1 MKTPN
6 PNFVV
11 GIGGS
16 AGALVAYKG
25 FFEELPATTGMA
37 FVVIFHVNP
46 AANNQLASVLS
57 RHTKM
62 PVIVP
67 STGMPIRKNHVYV
80 IPSNADLCIES
91 DTFKVISP
99 CTNKGS
105 AVDFFLTC
113 LAEARGPRAIAIILS
128 GHGQDGTEGCKRIK
142 AMGGTTFS
150 QDRSAEV
157 AGMPASAQASGSVDF
172 VLPADKIPAELQRLV
187 RSAKLGGPQA
197 GAFDKSAPQQ
207 NDLLA
212 AFPAAV
218 KHRLLPELE
227 LVALPVGKVLYDSGE
242 ILHDVY
248 LPTTSLIS
256 LLYVMGNGQS
266 SELAVVGK
274 DGLIGVALFM
284 GGESTSSRAVVQI
297 AGYAYRLSGE
307 RLKDEFNMHGALMLS
322 LLSYTQALITQMTQT
337 AACNLHHSID
347 QRLCRCLLLRLDRL
361 PSDKVIMTQE
371 MLSYILGVR
380 REGVTEAAGRL
391 LKLGVIDYS
400 RGQITVLDRPM
411 LEKLSCECY
420 AVVKKETDRLV
431 AMRSMRH
438 AAPALAI
445 GST

>member
-1 MKTPN
+1 MKTVN

-16 AGALVAYKG
+16 AGALTAYKA

-37 FVVIFHVNP
+37 FVVIFQMNP
-46 AANNQLASVLS
+46 AADSQLASVLS

-67 STGMPIRKNHVYV
+67 TTGIPIRKNHVYV
-80 IPSNADLCIES
+80 IPSNADLCIDG

-99 CTNKGS
+99 CTNKGNV
-105 AVDFFLTC
+105 VDLFLVS
-113 LAEARGPRAIAIILS
+113 LAEALGPRAIAIILS
-128 GHGQDGTEGCKRIK
+128 GHGHDGTAGCKRIK
-142 AMGGTTFS
+142 AMGGTTFT

-157 AGMPASAQASGSVDF
+157 AGMAASAQASGSVDF
-172 VLPADKIPAELQRLV
+172 VLPERKIPAELQRLA
-187 RSAKLGGPQA
+187 RSAKPGGPHP
-197 GAFDKSAPQQ
+197 GAFETNAPQQ
-207 NDLLA
+207 NQLIA

-218 KHRLLPELE
+218 KDRLLPELE
-227 LVALPVGKVLYDSGE
+227 LVALPVGKALYDSGE
-242 ILHDVY
+242 ILRDVY
-248 LPTTSLIS
+248 FPTTSLIS

-266 SELAVVGK
+266 SELAVVGN

-297 AGYAYRLSGE
+297 AGYAYRLSGQ
-307 RLKDEFNMHGALMLS
+307 RLKDEFNLHGAMMLS
-322 LLSYTQALITQMTQT
+322 LLRYTQALITQMTQT

-361 PSDKVIMTQE
+361 PSARVIMTQE

-391 LKLGVIDYS
+391 LKLGVIEYA
-400 RGQITVLDRPM
+400 RGQITVLDRST

-420 AVVKKETDRLV
+420 AVVKTESDRLV
-431 AMRSMRH
+431 AIH
-438 AAPALAI
+438 HGL
-445 GST
+445 

>member
-1 MKTPN
+1 MKRLN

-11 GIGGS
+11 GIGGA
-16 AGALVAYKG
+16 AGALTAYKA

-37 FVVIFHVNP
+37 FVVIFHMNP

-67 STGMPIRKNHVYV
+67 STGMPVRKNHVYV
-80 IPSNADLCIES
+80 IPSSTDLCIES
-91 DTFKVISP
+91 DIFKVISP
-99 CTNKGS
+99 CTNKGRT
-105 AVDFFLTC
+105 VDFFLVC
-113 LAEARGPRAIAIILS
+113 LAEALGPRAIAIILS
-128 GHGQDGTEGCKRIK
+128 GHGHDGTEGCKRIK

-157 AGMPASAQASGSVDF
+157 TGMATSAQASGSVDF
-172 VLPADKIPAELQRLV
+172 VLPAGKIPAELQRLV
-187 RSAKLGGPQA
+187 RSAKTGGLQA
-197 GAFDKSAPQQ
+197 DAFDSSASQQ
-207 NDLLA
+207 NYLIA

-218 KHRLLPELE
+218 KDRLISELE
-227 LVALPVGKVLYDSGE
+227 LVSLPVGKALYDSGE
-242 ILHDVY
+242 ILRNVY
-248 LPTTSLIS
+248 FPTTSLIS

-266 SELAVVGK
+266 SELAVVGN

-297 AGYAYRLSGE
+297 AGYAYRLAGQ
-307 RLKDEFNMHGALMLS
+307 RLKDEFNLHGAMMLS
-322 LLSYTQALITQMTQT
+322 LLRYTQALITQMTQT

-361 PSDKVIMTQE
+361 PSAKVIMTQE
-371 MLSYILGVR
+371 MLSSILGVR

-400 RGQITVLDRPM
+400 RGQITVLDRAT

-431 AMRSMRH
+431 AIQH
-438 AAPALAI
+438 GL
-445 GST
+445 

>member
-1 MKTPN
+1 VKTLN

-16 AGALVAYKG
+16 AGALTAYKA
-25 FFEELPATTGMA
+25 FFEELPNTTGMA
-37 FVVIFHVNP
+37 FVVIVQMNP

-67 STGMPIRKNHVYV
+67 STGMPIWKNHVYV
-80 IPSNADLCIES
+80 IPPNADLCIES

-99 CTNKGS
+99 CTNKGGG
-105 AVDFFLTC
+105 VDFFLVS
-113 LAEARGPRAIAIILS
+113 LAKALGPRAIAIILS
-128 GHGQDGTEGCKRIK
+128 GHGNDGTKGCIRIK
-142 AMGGTTFS
+142 AMGGTTFT

-157 AGMPASAQASGSVDF
+157 AGMAESAQASGSVDF
-172 VLPADKIPAELQRLV
+172 VLPAGKIPAELQRLV
-187 RSAKLGGPQA
+187 RSAKTSGPKV
-197 GAFDKSAPQQ
+197 GAFGPSASQQ
-207 NDLLA
+207 NHLIA

-227 LVALPVGKVLYDSGE
+227 LVALPIGEVLYDSGE
-242 ILHDVY
+242 ILRDVY
-248 LPTTSLIS
+248 FPTTSLIS

-266 SELAVVGK
+266 SELAVVGN

-284 GGESTSSRAVVQI
+284 GGESTSSQAVVQI
-297 AGYAYRLSGE
+297 AGYSYRLSGQ
-307 RLKDEFNMHGALMLS
+307 RLKDEFNLHGTMMLS
-322 LLSYTQALITQMTQT
+322 LLRYTLALITQMTQT
-337 AACNLHHSID
+337 AACNLHHSIE

-361 PSDKVIMTQE
+361 PSAKVIMTHE

-391 LKLGVIDYS
+391 LKLGVIEYV
-400 RGQITVLDRPM
+400 RGQITVLDRPT

-420 AVVKKETDRLV
+420 AVVKKESDRLV
-431 AMRSMRH
+431 AINH
-438 AAPALAI
+438 GL
-445 GST
+445 

>member
-1 MKTPN
+1 VKTLD

-16 AGALVAYKG
+16 AGALTAYKA

-37 FVVIFHVNP
+37 FVVIFQMNP

-67 STGMPIRKNHVYV
+67 TTGMPIRKNHVYV
-80 IPSNADLCIES
+80 IPPNADLCIES
-91 DTFKVISP
+91 DTFKVIFP
-99 CTNKGS
+99 CANKS
-105 AVDFFLTC
+105 KAVDFFLVS
-113 LAEARGPRAIAIILS
+113 LAGTLGPRAIAIILS

-142 AMGGTTFS
+142 AMGGTTFT

-157 AGMPASAQASGSVDF
+157 AGMAASAQASGNVDF
-172 VLPADKIPAELQRLV
+172 VLPAGKIPAELRRLV
-187 RSAKLGGPQA
+187 RSAKPGVPQA
-197 GAFDKSAPQQ
+197 GTFETNAPRQ
-207 NDLLA
+207 NQLIA

-218 KHRLLPELE
+218 KDRLLPELE
-227 LVALPVGKVLYDSGE
+227 LVALPVGKALYDAEE
-242 ILHDVY
+242 ILSDVY
-248 LPTTSLIS
+248 FPTTSLIS
-256 LLYVMGNGQS
+256 LLYVMENGQS
-266 SELAVVGK
+266 SELAVVGN

-284 GGESTSSRAVVQI
+284 GGESTSSKAVVQI
-297 AGYAYRLSGE
+297 AGYAYRLSGQ
-307 RLKDEFNMHGALMLS
+307 RLKDEFNLHGAMMLS
-322 LLSYTQALITQMTQT
+322 LLRYTQALITQMTQT

-361 PSDKVIMTQE
+361 PSAKVIMTQE

-391 LKLGVIDYS
+391 LKLGVIEYV
-400 RGQITVLDRPM
+400 RGQITVLDRPT

-420 AVVKKETDRLV
+420 AVVKKESARLV
-431 AMRSMRH
+431 AIH
-438 AAPALAI
+438 HGL
-445 GST
+445 

>member
-1 MKTPN
+1 MKTLN

-11 GIGGS
+11 GIGGG
-16 AGALVAYKG
+16 AGALTAYKA

-37 FVVIFHVNP
+37 FVVIFHMNP

-62 PVIVP
+62 PVIIP
-67 STGMPIRKNHVYV
+67 STGMPVRKNHVYV
-80 IPSNADLCIES
+80 IPSSTDLCIES

-99 CTNKGS
+99 CTNKGRT
-105 AVDFFLTC
+105 VDFFLVS
-113 LAEARGPRAIAIILS
+113 LAEALGPRAIAIILS
-128 GHGQDGTEGCKRIK
+128 GHGHDGTDGCKRIK

-157 AGMPASAQASGSVDF
+157 AGMAASAQASGGVDF
-172 VLPADKIPAELQRLV
+172 VLPAGKIPAELQRLV
-187 RSAKLGGPQA
+187 RSANTGGLQA
-197 GAFDKSAPQQ
+197 DAFDSSASQQ
-207 NDLLA
+207 NHLIA
-212 AFPAAV
+212 AFPTAV
-218 KHRLLPELE
+218 KDRLFSELE
-227 LVALPVGKVLYDSGE
+227 LVVLPVGKALYDSGE
-242 ILHDVY
+242 ILRDVY
-248 LPTTSLIS
+248 FPTTSLIS

-266 SELAVVGK
+266 SELAVVGN

-297 AGYAYRLSGE
+297 AGYAYRFPGQ
-307 RLKDEFNMHGALMLS
+307 RLKDEFNLHGAMMLS
-322 LLSYTQALITQMTQT
+322 LLRYTQALITQMTQT

-361 PSDKVIMTQE
+361 PSAKVIMTQE
-371 MLSYILGVR
+371 MLSSILGVR

-391 LKLGVIDYS
+391 LKLGVIDHS
-400 RGQITVLDRPM
+400 RGQITVLDRAT

-431 AMRSMRH
+431 GIH
-438 AAPALAI
+438 HGL
-445 GST
+445 